1 MNNTNERHQ
10 HLVRR
15 YQTLLFAHGS
25 AVLLIGLIAAL
36 LLVFSMAGGV
46 IAWPLLDIPT
56 DIPGTVRGWKS
67 THVGGLT
74 NGLLMIAMAI
84 ILTQVPMS
92 ARLTQFV
99 YWSFVLT
106 GWGNTVFYWAANFSA
121 NRGVSFHSNQYGES
135 DLAGILAYLSGG
147 SVMLL
152 TIFATA
158 VVMVASFRKARNL
171 SISGCA
177 D

>member
-1 MNNTNERHQ
+1 MNNANEHHQ
-10 HLVRR
+10 HRVKH

-25 AVLLIGLIAAL
+25 AVLLISLIAAL

-46 IAWPLLDIPT
+46 IAWPLLNIPT
-56 DIPGTVRGWKS
+56 DIPGSVRGWKAS
-67 THVGGLT
+67 HVGGLT

-84 ILTQVPMS
+84 ILTQVQMS
-92 ARLTQFV
+92 ARLTRFV

-121 NRGVSFHSNQYGES
+121 NRGVSFHGNQYGES

-158 VVMVASFRKARNL
+158 VVMIESFRKARNL
-171 SISGCA
+171 SLSECS